1 VVTDDATNAG
11 WLVSRP
17 GRRTRHEVLGRSGMA
32 AGCPTGSI
40 WVTNAMAA
48 YSLILGFMAFLLDFK

>member
-1 VVTDDATNAG
+1 MTQPTRAG
-11 WLVSRP
+11 WYPDLGGAP
-17 GRRTRHEVLGRSGMA
+17 GTRYWDGQEWQQA
-32 AGCPTGSI
+32 APPTGSI